1 MTPLRKLVGQM
12 LLKVNGLK
20 AEFRLGR
27 GAVRAVDGVDFHV
40 ADGEILALVGESGS
54 GKSATAL
61 SVMGLL
67 RSPGR
72 VTGGSVLFH
81 GEDLLAKDERELRKI
96 RGDRIAMIFQ
106 DPMTSLNPV
115 YKVKDQIMESMM
127 LHTNLSKKE
136 AYARTLELLDTV
148 GIPSPEERA
157 EEYPHRLSGGMR
169 QRVMIAM
176 ALACRPELLIADE
189 PTTALDVTIQAQ
201 ILELLYEMREKTG
214 MAVLLITHDMG
225 VVAEAAD
232 RVAVMY
238 CGKIMESA
246 GVKDL
251 FSHPLHPYTEG
262 LLASVPKLEGSRSAR
277 LPSIPGAVPDPLNMP
292 SGCPFYDRCPKRLE
306 RCARSM
312 PELRSAGGREVR
324 CFLYENETEAE
335 AAQ

>member
-12 LLKVNGLK
+12 LLRVNRLK

-115 YKVKDQIMESMM
+115 YKVKDQIMESMT
-127 LHTNLSKKE
+127 LHTGLSKKE

-292 SGCPFYDRCPKRLE
+292 SGCPFYDRCPKRME
-306 RCARSM
+306 RCACSM
-312 PELRSAGGREVR
+312 PELRPAGGREVR